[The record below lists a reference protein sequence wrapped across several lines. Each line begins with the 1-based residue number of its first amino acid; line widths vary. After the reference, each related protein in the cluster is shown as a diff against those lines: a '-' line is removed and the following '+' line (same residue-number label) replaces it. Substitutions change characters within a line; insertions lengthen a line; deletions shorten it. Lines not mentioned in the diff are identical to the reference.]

1 MERGKKGRARLTQT
15 RIRELQ
21 EADAEMMEAVV
32 AGCALVAYSD
42 GWVTLDETR
51 RMSGLIRQFEP
62 VRAFGGAD
70 IAQAFDEIAARFTR
84 DHDEGADHA
93 WSIVRRLAN
102 RPHDAALLIETCCA
116 IAEADGGF
124 DAEERQ
130 TILELC
136 ERLGVSPSAFSL

>member
-1 MERGKKGRARLTQT
+1 MQRSSKRRQRLSQA

-21 EADAEMMEAVV
+21 EADGELMEAVV

-42 GWVTLDETR
+42 GWVTIEETR

-70 IAQAFDEIAARFTR
+70 IAQAFDDIAARFTR
-84 DHDEGADHA
+84 DHDAGAEYA
-93 WSIVRRLAN
+93 WSVVARLADS
-102 RPHDAALLIETCCA
+102 RHDAELLIETCCA

-130 TILELC
+130 TILSLC
-136 ERLGVSPSAFSL
+136 EKLRLNAADFDV